1 MSISVVIP
9 TCNRRARLLSTLGS
23 LDRSSQAFF
32 EVIIVDSGEEK
43 LSGKELAEFSNL
55 AIVVVDSEQSVCIQ
69 RNIGISMARSPLI
82 FLCDDDVEV
91 PAHYVRNLSHHMDC
105 HAEAGA
111 VSGLFLQKEGDDWT
125 AVYPLRSSKMLL
137 WNYIFRLSI
146 WGPIEVS
153 NPFLKKIGDYYRRKG
168 NHITAAGWPVLT
180 DFSVPYFVT
189 PLYSLGASLVKKD
202 WLLAS
207 PFDEKLDAHGIG
219 DNYGVAMG
227 FPGQR
232 VDVLTT
238 SYVYHHKEAGNR
250 LQKPLQYY
258 RRAIA
263 LDYFIDAKK
272 RQTVKRPWLLWSLL
286 GNLLFFLFS
295 RQGAMA
301 SAASKSIAAI
311 AGGNNPLRRRTKAPI
326 APGWLW
332 AVFAFYCLLLA
343 VGMAKHEMWADEF
356 HSWNISKGS
365 GSYLQLIANRRFEGH
380 PPGWYTLLWTLSKF
394 THRVVFV
401 QVLQWL
407 IAVTAIFLILFRS
420 PLPTRA
426 RVLIPFGYY
435 FLWEFGVFSRNYTT
449 AILLAFCV
457 CLIMRRQFS
466 YKAILYYL
474 LLFCLSNIHML
485 GLLLAVSLHGY
496 FLLLQWEERPRRVQ
510 LAGSAGPGLG
520 GSALLR
526 LAGSALLGLFAVLP
540 AVYFILPPAD
550 SQLNLSVLSHG
561 ASAYHFS
568 TIYEMP
574 IRAFLPLPA
583 WWKEHFWNSHFLL
596 ASGNGFIKSAIAP
609 IGFLLLFFVFFC
621 LWKDKKSVAL
631 FAINL
636 VLSFIVSLFFFS
648 LLNARYSGFVY
659 ISFLVAYWLY
669 CAGRPVADKWL
680 SLVNLLLIAQLAG
693 GAFAYVQDLQRPF
706 SYSKELTDV
715 LGKVPP
721 GEKWVTD
728 YWTMNTVVARTD
740 RPAYCVDMEKDL
752 SYILWASD
760 IALMQRRPY
769 RYTDGLNHLF
779 AQGKFPAIY
788 MITHAPLSALE
799 QADTKLASSYRL
811 SVVDSRVGAID
822 RGSDL
827 YLYRIEPIQ

>member
-9 TCNRRARLLSTLGS
+9 TCNRRARLLATLGG
-23 LDRSSQAFF
+23 LDRSGHAFC
-32 EVIIVDSGEEK
+32 EVIIVDSGEDKATKEE
-43 LSGKELAEFSNL
+43 LSAFCNL
-55 AIVVVDSEQSVCIQ
+55 TIVTVDSERSVCIQ
-69 RNIGISMARSPLI
+69 RNIGIRMARSPLI
-82 FLCDDDVEV
+82 FLLDDDIDV
-91 PAHYVRNLSHHMDC
+91 PPDYIQQLADHLKQHP
-105 HAEAGA
+105 EAGS
-111 VSGLFLQKEGDDWT
+111 VSGLVLQKDGDEWT
-125 AVYPLRSSKMLL
+125 ASYPLRSPRILL
-137 WNYIFRLSI
+137 WNYIFGLSI
-146 WGPIEVS
+146 WGVIDVRS
-153 NPFLKKIGDYYRRKG
+153 DNFFVKKVIAHYRRKG
-168 NHITAAGWPVLT
+168 NHITKAGWPVLV
-180 DFSVPYFVT
+180 DFSGPHFRT
-189 PLYSLGASLVKKD
+189 PLYGLGASLVKKE

-207 PFDEKLDAHGIG
+207 PYDERLDAHGIG

-232 VDVLTT
+232 IDVLNTAH
-238 SYVYHHKEAGNR
+238 VYHHKEAANR
-250 LQKPLQYY
+250 LEKPSQYY
-258 RRAIA
+258 LRAMA
-263 LDYFIDAKK
+263 LDYFIDAKTSD
-272 RQTVKRPWLLWSLL
+272 RVKRPWLIWSLL
-286 GNLLFFLFS
+286 GNLLFFLFL
-295 RQGAMA
+295 RQRAMIGAA
-301 SAASKSIAAI
+301 WRSIAAI
-311 AGGNNPLRRRTKAPI
+311 AGGNNPLRRRTTAPM

-343 VGMAKHEMWADEF
+343 VGMTKHEMWADEF

-496 FLLLQWEERPRRVQ
+496 FLLLQWEERPRRLQ
-510 LAGSAGPGLG
+510 
-520 GSALLR
+520 

-550 SQLNLSVLSHG
+550 SQLNLSVLTHG

-648 LLNARYSGFVY
+648 LLSARYSGFVY

-669 CAGRPVADKWL
+669 CAGRPVADRWL
-680 SLVNLLLIAQLAG
+680 SPVNLLLIAQLAG

-779 AQGKFPAIY
+779 AQGRPRAVY

>member
-43 LSGKELAEFSNL
+43 LSREELAAFSNL

-69 RNIGISMARSPLI
+69 RNIGIGMARSPLI

-105 HAEAGA
+105 HPEAGA

-153 NPFLKKIGDYYRRKG
+153 NPFLRKIGDYYRRKG

-263 LDYFIDAKK
+263 IDYFIDAKK
-272 RQTVKRPWLLWSLL
+272 RQTVHRPWLLWSLL

-301 SAASKSIAAI
+301 SAAWRSIAAI
-311 AGGNNPLRRRTKAPI
+311 AGGNNPLRQAEKRPLGSA
-326 APGWLW
+326 WLW
-332 AVFAFYCLLLA
+332 FVFLCYAVLLA
-343 VGMAKHEMWADEF
+343 WGVAHHEMWVDEL
-356 HSWNISKGS
+356 HAWNLSKGS
-365 GSYLQLIANRRFEGH
+365 GSYLELIANRKYEGH
-380 PPGWYTLLWTLSKF
+380 PPGWYTLLWAVSRF
-394 THRVVFV
+394 THRVEFM
-401 QVLQWL
+401 QVLQWV
-407 IAVTAIFLILFRS
+407 IATITCFLLLFRS
-420 PLPTRA
+420 PFPTRT

-435 FLWEFGVFSRNYTT
+435 FLWEFGVFSRNYNI
-449 AILLAFCV
+449 AILLALCV
-457 CLIMRRQFS
+457 CLIIRSATR
-466 YKAILYYL
+466 YKLVLYYF
-474 LLFCLSNIHML
+474 LLFCLANIHLL
-485 GLLLAVSLHGY
+485 GLLLALSLHGY
-496 FLLLQWEERPRRVQ
+496 FLLLQRERGRSIGA
-510 LAGSAGPGLG
+510 LAGPAILG
-520 GSALLR
+520 VLM
-526 LAGSALLGLFAVLP
+526 VLP
-540 AVYFILPPAD
+540 AAYMALPPAE
-550 SQLNLSVLSHG
+550 SQQNIVAMFHG
-561 ASAYHFS
+561 ATSHHFS
-568 TIYEMP
+568 TIYEIP

-583 WWKEHFWNSHFLL
+583 WWQGQFWNTQFLL
-596 ASGNGFIKSAIAP
+596 ALKVRHPLSKLALAP
-609 IGFLLLFFVFFC
+609 IAFLLLLYAYAC
-621 LWKDKKSVAL
+621 LWEDKKSVVL
-631 FAINL
+631 FTINL
-636 VLSFIVSLFFFS
+636 LLSFFISIMLLS

-659 ISFLVAYWLY
+659 ISFIVAYWLF
-669 CAGRPVADKWL
+669 CKERPVTDKWI
-680 SLVNLLLIAQLAG
+680 SPVNLLLALQLAG
-693 GAFAYVQDLQRPF
+693 GCFAYVADIRRPF
-706 SYSKELTDV
+706 SYSYAIKDMLKEIPA
-715 LGKVPP
+715 GKR
-721 GEKWVTD
+721 WVTD
-728 YWTMNTVVARTD
+728 YWTMNTVVAYTD
-740 RPAYCVDMEKDL
+740 HPAYCVDMQKSL

-760 IALMQRRPY
+760 IAAMQKKPN
-769 RYTDGLNHLF
+769 RYTDGLNKLF
-779 AQGKFPAIY
+779 AAEHDSSIY
-788 MITHAPLSALE
+788 MVTHASLPALE
-799 QADTKLASSYRL
+799 RNDGQLASAFRFSL
-811 SVVDSRVGAID
+811 VDSREGAID
-822 RGSDL
+822 KGSNL
-827 YLYRIEPIQ
+827 YLFRIERLK